1 MISGQARVNWA
12 LPVAWLPINLADT
25 RLFLSR
31 ETTMSQYADLKAQ
44 IAKLQAQA
52 DEARRT
58 EVIEVIEDIQR
69 KIAEFGL
76 TAGDLG
82 FMEAPRRGRP
92 PKTTRLPLPPKYQ
105 DPKSGTTWS
114 GRGKPPKWI
123 AGKNRDRYLISE

>member
-1 MISGQARVNWA
+1 
-12 LPVAWLPINLADT
+12 
-25 RLFLSR
+25 
-31 ETTMSQYADLKAQ
+31 MSQYADLKAQ

-58 EVIEVIEDIQR
+58 EVIEVIEDIRR

-76 TAGDLG
+76 TASDLG
-82 FMEAPRRGRP
+82 FIEAPRRGRP
-92 PKTTRLPLPPKYQ
+92 PKTAKVPLPAKYK

-123 AGKNRDRYLISE
+123 VGKNRDRYLISE